1 MIREREN
8 AVKKKQI
15 RKANKRAQK
24 KRERKKET
32 APRRHKTRGRET
44 EARAAETLSLRCT
57 LLNQT
62 KPFSLCWFVLSFSL
76 SFSFSFK
83 FSFRKY
89 NYLLQIHG
97 RSVRNNAA
105 NCRPRTRRNLFIFK
119 PIYTQFVVVIVFLFF
134 RSAGGSPPFRPIG
147 WPLCSRLFF
156 CWSQFL

>member
-1 MIREREN
+1 MLLKRNKYEKPTKEHRKRE
-8 AVKKKQI
+8 
-15 RKANKRAQK
+15 
-24 KRERKKET
+24 RERKKQHPGGTKPEEEK
-32 APRRHKTRGRET
+32 PKREQQKH
-44 EARAAETLSLRCT
+44 SVGCT

-119 PIYTQFVVVIVFLFF
+119 PIYTQFIVVVVFLFF

-147 WPLCSRLFF
+147 WPLCSWLFF